1 MRRLL
6 IFLLLILLRTVPA
19 HAQAA
24 FIGAEGAGA
33 VTAGGRGGTIIR
45 VTNLNNS
52 GAGSVRNCL
61 EGTGTRICICDVGGA
76 INTTTQINVDAQGL
90 TFYGQTCPGG
100 GLAIHGASMPDT
112 ASLMI
117 RAPNIVI
124 QYLSLRQGANAS
136 RPIGSTGTNIY
147 LGGTATTS
155 ANSVILD
162 HISMSW
168 SSDENMTFR
177 HFSGAP
183 AGPQT
188 ITTSWSL
195 LAESFSTSIAV
206 GSATTPDGTG
216 TMTNLDFHH
225 NLQSSTSHRHPHYSN
240 KLFRFVNNLTYNY
253 GFRAQQADDGV
264 EPDVINN
271 VWKAGPWTTGG
282 IRELAVEP
290 DLGEPANASGTPLI
304 YFTGNKG
311 PNHTNPD
318 TDGWNDMVWEVTGFN
333 GPFVGIL
340 NTIYKRVTPHPAQTY
355 PITATH
361 ANSVESLVLDH
372 VGNSRRLDC
381 AGNWVMRRDAVD
393 TRLINEYNAG
403 TGISAAID
411 HEDDVGGFPTI
422 GGGTACTD
430 TDGGGVPDTWETNN
444 GLNPASA
451 ADDQAT
457 VSSGVCAT
465 YTNLD
470 CYMAGLQLTSSK
482 PIVRRGAGVPK

>member
-1 MRRLL
+1 MRRFL
-6 IFLLLILLRTVPA
+6 IFLLLVLLGIETA

-33 VTAGGRGGTIIR
+33 VTAGGRGGTIVR

-52 GAGSVRNCL
+52 GAGSLRNCL
-61 EGTGTRICICDVGGA
+61 EGTGTRICVFDVGGIVSA
-76 INTTTQINVDAQGL
+76 TTQINVSSGGL
-90 TFYGQTCPGG
+90 TVFGQTAPGG
-100 GLAIHGASMPDT
+100 GITVDGRQHSDQVILIDAA
-112 ASLMI
+112 
-117 RAPNIVI
+117 NVVI
-124 QYLSLRQGANAS
+124 QYLSVRAGFNAGRS
-136 RPIGSTGTNIY
+136 PSVCCSNFWLSGNTNN
-147 LGGTATTS
+147 A
-155 ANSVILD
+155 ILD
-162 HISMSW
+162 HVSMSW
-168 SSDENMTFR
+168 AADENLTIWRSVGLPSHTNLTF
-177 HFSGAP
+177 
-183 AGPQT
+183 
-188 ITTSWSL
+188 SWSIL
-195 LAESFSTSIAV
+195 SEGFGTAIAI
-206 GSATTPDGTG
+206 GSAVTPNGTG
-216 TMTNLDFHH
+216 NMINFDFHH
-225 NLQSSTSHRHPHYSN
+225 NLMGWTSHRHPHYSN

-290 DLGEPANASGTPLI
+290 DLGLGNNATGTPLI

-318 TDGWNDMVWEVTGFN
+318 TDGWDDMVWEVTGFN

-340 NTIYKRVTPHPAQTY
+340 NTIYKRVTPHPALTY

-361 ANSVESLVLDH
+361 ANSLESLVLDH

-422 GGGTACTD
+422 SGGTACTD

-451 ADDQAT
+451 ADDQPT

-470 CYMAGLQLTSSK
+470 CYMAGLQLSSPAK
-482 PIVRRGAGVPK
+482 PVVRRGRGVPK